1 MGKTC
6 YTPADV
12 LRVYFLLTAL
22 VAMRRLLQIPLLILV
37 MLLFGALGL
46 RLLTGQHFL
55 HCFYQAFIL
64 LATVGSQEPQPLND
78 ATMVFIIIYLSLGL
92 GIFAYSAFQFGQI
105 LVNSNL
111 RLVWE
116 RRKMEKEIS
125 KLSGHFIICGFGR
138 MGQELCD
145 YLHKRH
151 QKFVV
156 IDEDD
161 ELLTPEMREEGW
173 LFLHGDATQ
182 DESLQRAGIACAR
195 ALTTVLP
202 TDADNLYVVL
212 SARLLNANL
221 QIVARASND
230 RAVRKMQQA
239 GATRVINPLSSGA
252 IRMARFMLSPSIEN
266 FVEVA
271 ESEGVDWE
279 IADLQVP
286 AHSPLVNQ
294 KLKDTSLRES
304 GIMLL
309 GVRRET
315 GEKYFPPPGELTI
328 LAHDNLFAFGNSENL
343 AKLTKQL
350 DDNYSP

>member
-1 MGKTC
+1 MLK
-6 YTPADV
+6 
-12 LRVYFLLTAL
+12 
-22 VAMRRLLQIPLLILV
+22 LLQIPLLILT
-37 MLLFGALGL
+37 MLLFGAIGL
-46 RLLTGQHFL
+46 QVLTRQSFL

-64 LATVGSQEPQPLND
+64 LATVGSQEPHPLTD
-78 ATMVFIIIYLSLGL
+78 ATMIFIMIYLALGL

-105 LVNSNL
+105 LVNSDL
-111 RLVWE
+111 RSVWE
-116 RRKMEKEIS
+116 RRGMEQRID
-125 KLSGHFIICGFGR
+125 KLSGHFIVCGFGR
-138 MGQELCD
+138 MGHELCS
-145 YLHKRH
+145 YLDQRK

-156 IDEDD
+156 IDEREDV
-161 ELLTPEMREEGW
+161 LTPELRQAGW
-173 LFLHGDATQ
+173 LFLTGDATQ
-182 DESLQRAGIACAR
+182 DEVLQRAGIANAR

-221 QIVARASND
+221 QIVARASDD

-266 FVEVA
+266 FVEVT

-286 AHSPLVNQ
+286 QDSPLVNQ
-294 KLKDTSLRES
+294 RLKDTSLRES

-309 GVRRET
+309 GVRRDN
-315 GEKYFPPPGELTI
+315 GEKHFPPPGDLVI
-328 LAHDNLFAFGNSENL
+328 LAHDYIFAFGNSEDLARLTNL
-343 AKLTKQL
+343 LGR
-350 DDNYSP
+350 